1 MPIIAQAALL
11 QAQIQVS
18 FSGQAPLDHMFA
30 HRQQKPARRGF
41 LSPGGP
47 VLCHST
53 CLSAPS
59 LPRLEGGHG
68 ALLGLSLLWFDFRL
82 GDTLADFHRRPL
94 SHLVGDMGVGVQCGG
109 TGHMAQDV
117 REGLNVHPVGQGVG
131 GEGVPQILLLTIITR
146 TFACMQIQ
154 IKPELRALRI

>member
-1 MPIIAQAALL
+1 
-11 QAQIQVS
+11 
-18 FSGQAPLDHMFA
+18 MFA

-68 ALLGLSLLWFDFRL
+68 ALLGIFLLWFDFRL
-82 GDTLADFHRRPL
+82 GDTLVDFHRRPL
-94 SHLVGDMGVGVQCGG
+94 SHLVGYMGVGVQRGRA
-109 TGHMAQDV
+109 GHMAQDGGQ
-117 REGLNVHPVGQGVG
+117 RLDVHPVGQGVSS
-131 GEGVPQILLLTIITR
+131 EGVP
-146 TFACMQIQ
+146 
-154 IKPELRALRI
+154 